1 MAALRAGLGVGVL
14 PAAMAPRDLAV
25 LGPPLPALS
34 DSEIALVSARGA
46 GGPAGLL
53 AQEVLR
59 ALERGPIPA

>member
-14 PAAMAPRDLAV
+14 PAAMVPRDLAV
-25 LGPPLPALS
+25 LARGLPMLA
-34 DSEIALVSARGA
+34 DSEIALMSARGA
-46 GGPAGLL
+46 GGPAALL

>member
-1 MAALRAGLGVGVL
+1 L

-25 LGPPLPALS
+25 LVQTLPTLS

-46 GGPAGLL
+46 GGPTSLL

-59 ALERGPIPA
+59 ALERGPTLT